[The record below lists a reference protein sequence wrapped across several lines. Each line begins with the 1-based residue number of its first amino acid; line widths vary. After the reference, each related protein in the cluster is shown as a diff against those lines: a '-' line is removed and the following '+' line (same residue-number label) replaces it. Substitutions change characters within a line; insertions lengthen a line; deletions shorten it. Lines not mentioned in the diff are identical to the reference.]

1 MKKVISYFNIFLL
14 MIIINNSFILNAQAA
29 SSNIKLNNTSAVLAI
44 TETLQLSVEGA
55 EEIVK
60 WFVSDNEVASV
71 SSSGK
76 VTAKAV
82 GEITVTAKIGDEKLT
97 CLIKVQKHRIAPS
110 KKEIT
115 VNVKLTLKVLGD
127 IKGKTLKWSSSDSE
141 IAVINKNGVITVKKQ
156 GKVKISV
163 SIDGIKYTRI
173 FSVVNLE
180 EAENANANTPT
191 SVTPPVI
198 VVTDPSVTNSN
209 EQAGDKVMPTVNIQV
224 GNANFKMILYDNVS
238 AWALLAQMPLTINMS
253 ELNGNEKYYYL
264 PEILPTDSVQAE
276 NIKSGDL
283 MLYGSDCLVLFYKS
297 FSTSYSYTKLG
308 YIEDVSGL
316 LNALGIGNVKVTF
329 NMVI

>member
-44 TETLQLSVEGA
+44 IETLQLSVEGA

-82 GEITVTAKIGDEKLT
+82 GEVTVTAKIGDEKLT
-97 CLIKVQKHRIAPS
+97 CLIKVLKYRIAPS

-127 IKGKTLKWSSSDSE
+127 IKGKTLKWNSSDFE
-141 IAVINKNGVITVKKQ
+141 IAVINKNGVITAKKQ

-173 FSVVNLE
+173 FNVVNLE

-198 VVTDPSVTNSN
+198 MVTDPSVTNSN
-209 EQAGDKVMPTVNIQV
+209 EHAGDKVMPTVNI
-224 GNANFKMILYDNVS
+224 
-238 AWALLAQMPLTINMS
+238 
-253 ELNGNEKYYYL
+253 
-264 PEILPTDSVQAE
+264 
-276 NIKSGDL
+276 
-283 MLYGSDCLVLFYKS
+283 
-297 FSTSYSYTKLG
+297 
-308 YIEDVSGL
+308 
-316 LNALGIGNVKVTF
+316 
-329 NMVI
+329 